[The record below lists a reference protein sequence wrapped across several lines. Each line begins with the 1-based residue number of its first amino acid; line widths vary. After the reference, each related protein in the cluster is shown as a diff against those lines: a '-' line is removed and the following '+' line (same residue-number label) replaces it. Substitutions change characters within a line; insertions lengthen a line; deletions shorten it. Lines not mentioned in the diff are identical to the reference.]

1 MDLQQIKKILD
12 RKVTE
17 YNTKKFIS
25 KDPICI
31 PHRFTKKQDIEISGF
46 FAAMFAWGNRTTII
60 NKSSELIQLMDGSPY
75 EFLIHHQEKDLQ
87 KFLPFVHR
95 TFSGQDALYFL
106 YFLSSHYR
114 QHESLENAFN
124 LAPGSSMKENLIQFH
139 RYFFSLE
146 HLHRTEKHVSTPL
159 RQAACKRIN
168 MFLRW
173 MVRDDQQGVDFGIWK
188 QIRSRDLICPLDVH
202 VCNVAFRLGLLDT
215 NKANWKQAEK
225 LTDVLR
231 TFDSNDPVKY
241 DFALF
246 ALGAEER
253 WR

>member
-106 YFLSSHYR
+106 YFLS
-114 QHESLENAFN
+114 
-124 LAPGSSMKENLIQFH
+124 I
-139 RYFFSLE
+139 
-146 HLHRTEKHVSTPL
+146 
-159 RQAACKRIN
+159 
-168 MFLRW
+168 
-173 MVRDDQQGVDFGIWK
+173 
-188 QIRSRDLICPLDVH
+188 
-202 VCNVAFRLGLLDT
+202 VA
-215 NKANWKQAEK
+215 
-225 LTDVLR
+225 
-231 TFDSNDPVKY
+231 
-241 DFALF
+241 
-246 ALGAEER
+246 
-253 WR
+253 